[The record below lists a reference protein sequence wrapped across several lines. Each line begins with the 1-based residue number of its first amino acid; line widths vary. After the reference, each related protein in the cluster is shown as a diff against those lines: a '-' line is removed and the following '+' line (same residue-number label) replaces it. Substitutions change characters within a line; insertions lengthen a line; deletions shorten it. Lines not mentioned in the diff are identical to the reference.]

1 MAFRSLQA
9 EVTEKKE
16 ALKVATS
23 EISTLQV
30 VLVWRGSWF
39 VFDINIAGLVR
50 LPKIWALML

>member
-1 MAFRSLQA
+1 MAFRSLQD

-50 LPKIWALML
+50 LPKI

>member
-39 VFDINIAGLVR
+39 VLDINIAGLVR